1 MTENREV
8 PLGWQNVSIGNVND
22 YRSTS
27 IRPSDFPGELFE
39 LYSVP
44 SFAMGSPEIVSGSS
58 IGSSK
63 QVVEPGDVLLCKINP
78 RINRVWLVGS
88 KGSYRQIASSEWIVV
103 RQPMINSRYML
114 NYFSDGNFRTLICS
128 EVTGVGGS
136 LTRAQPKKVATYPLC
151 VPSVNEQT
159 QIANTLDELLAQV
172 DSIKTRLDA
181 IPTILKRFRQSVLA
195 AAVSGGLTEDWRG
208 KVAKSWKSY
217 AIGDI
222 AIVLNGKA
230 FPSKEYADN
239 GIRLL
244 RPGNLH
250 VTGKVVWTDK
260 NSTFLPEV
268 WAERR
273 PELLLTAG
281 ALLMNLT
288 AQSLKDEF
296 LGRVCVLGQSSE
308 PVLLNQRIA
317 SFESRLDYDIT
328 PYLYVYFKS
337 PLFRE
342 FVDTLDSGT
351 LIKHMSTNDVLN
363 HRITLPDSAEQT
375 EIVRRVKH
383 LFTFADQIEQ
393 RLTEA
398 QTRINQLTQSILAKA
413 FHGALTADWREQHP
427 ELISGEHSAEALL
440 AQIQAARAKLE
451 PKKRAR
457 RKKVASR

>member
-1 MTENREV
+1 MKDSS
-8 PLGWQNVSIGNVND
+8 L
-22 YRSTS
+22 
-27 IRPSDFPGELFE
+27 PS
-39 LYSVP
+39 SW
-44 SFAMGSPEIVSGSS
+44 
-58 IGSSK
+58 
-63 QVVEPGDVLLCKINP
+63 
-78 RINRVWLVGS
+78 R
-88 KGSYRQIASSEWIVV
+88 IASLEDCVLILDSMRVPVNNTERVARIEGKNASKLYPYYGATGRVGLIDEYIFDDDLVALGEDGVPFLDPTKAKAYSLRGKTWVNNHAHVLKALEGLTTNTYI
-103 RQPMINSRYML
+103 RHYL
-114 NYFSDGNFRTLICS
+114 NAFDYQGYVNGATRLKLTQANMRRIPIPLA
-128 EVTGVGGS
+128 S
-136 LTRAQPKKVATYPLC
+136 LD
-151 VPSVNEQT
+151 EQK
-159 QIANTLDELLAQV
+159 QIANKLDELLAQV

-451 PKKRAR
+451 TNKRAR
-457 RKKVASR
+457 RKKVAST

>member
-1 MTENREV
+1 MVSLESCVQILDSMRVPVNNTERAARIEGKNA
-8 PLGWQNVSIGNVND
+8 N
-22 YRSTS
+22 
-27 IRPSDFPGELFE
+27 E
-39 LYSVP
+39 LYPYYGATGRVGLIDEYIFDDDLVALGEDGVP
-44 SFAMGSPEIVSGSS
+44 FLDPTKAKAYSLRGKTWVNNHAH
-58 IGSSK
+58 
-63 QVVEPGDVLLCKINP
+63 VLKALEGLTTNTYIRHYLNAFDYQGYVNGATRLKLTQANMR
-78 RINRVWLVGS
+78 RIPIPL
-88 KGSYRQIASSEWIVV
+88 AS
-103 RQPMINSRYML
+103 L
-114 NYFSDGNFRTLICS
+114 D
-128 EVTGVGGS
+128 
-136 LTRAQPKKVATYPLC
+136 
-151 VPSVNEQT
+151 EQK
-159 QIANTLDELLAQV
+159 QIANKLDELLAQV

-413 FHGALTADWREQHP
+413 FRGELTADWREQHP

>member
-1 MTENREV
+1 MKDSS
-8 PLGWQNVSIGNVND
+8 L
-22 YRSTS
+22 
-27 IRPSDFPGELFE
+27 PS
-39 LYSVP
+39 SW
-44 SFAMGSPEIVSGSS
+44 
-58 IGSSK
+58 
-63 QVVEPGDVLLCKINP
+63 
-78 RINRVWLVGS
+78 R
-88 KGSYRQIASSEWIVV
+88 IASLEDCVLILDSMRVPVNNTERVARIEGKNASKLYPYYGATGQVGFIDEYIFDDDLV
-103 RQPMINSRYML
+103 AL
-114 NYFSDGNFRTLICS
+114 GEDGVPFLD
-128 EVTGVGGS
+128 VT
-136 LTRAQPKKVATYPLC
+136 KKKAYPLRGKTW
-151 VPSVNEQT
+151 VNNHAHVLKAVDGLTTNSYILHYLNAFDYQGFVNGATRLKLTQANMRRIPIPLASLEEQK
-159 QIANTLDELLAQV
+159 QIANKLDELLAQV

-413 FHGALTADWREQHP
+413 FRGELTADWREQHP
-427 ELISGEHSAEALL
+427 ELISGESSAEALL
-440 AQIQAARAKLE
+440 ARIQAERTKLE
-451 PKKRAR
+451 PRKRAV
-457 RKKVASR
+457 RKRVGAK

>member
-1 MTENREV
+1 MNDSSFPSSWRMVSLESCVQILDSMRVPVNNTERAARIEGKNA
-8 PLGWQNVSIGNVND
+8 N
-22 YRSTS
+22 
-27 IRPSDFPGELFE
+27 E
-39 LYSVP
+39 LYPYYGATGRVGLIDEYIFDDDLVALGEDGVP
-44 SFAMGSPEIVSGSS
+44 FLDPTKAKAYSLRGKTWVNNHAH
-58 IGSSK
+58 
-63 QVVEPGDVLLCKINP
+63 VLKALEGLTTNTYIRHYLNAFDYQGYVNGATRLKLTQANMR
-78 RINRVWLVGS
+78 RIPIPL
-88 KGSYRQIASSEWIVV
+88 AS
-103 RQPMINSRYML
+103 L
-114 NYFSDGNFRTLICS
+114 D
-128 EVTGVGGS
+128 
-136 LTRAQPKKVATYPLC
+136 
-151 VPSVNEQT
+151 EQK
-159 QIANTLDELLAQV
+159 QIANKLDELLAQV
-172 DSIKTRLDA
+172 DSIKARLDA
-181 IPTILKRFRQSVLA
+181 IPAILKRFRQSVLA

-451 PKKRAR
+451 TNKRAR
-457 RKKVASR
+457 RKKVAST

>member
-1 MTENREV
+1 MVSLESCVQILDSMRVPVNNTERAARIEGKNA
-8 PLGWQNVSIGNVND
+8 N
-22 YRSTS
+22 
-27 IRPSDFPGELFE
+27 E
-39 LYSVP
+39 LYPYYGATGRVGLIDEYIFDDDLVALGEDGVP
-44 SFAMGSPEIVSGSS
+44 FLDPTKAKAYSLRGKTWVNNHAH
-58 IGSSK
+58 
-63 QVVEPGDVLLCKINP
+63 VLKALEGLTTNTYIRHYLNAFDYQGYVNGATRLKLTQANMR
-78 RINRVWLVGS
+78 RIPIPL
-88 KGSYRQIASSEWIVV
+88 AS
-103 RQPMINSRYML
+103 L
-114 NYFSDGNFRTLICS
+114 D
-128 EVTGVGGS
+128 
-136 LTRAQPKKVATYPLC
+136 
-151 VPSVNEQT
+151 EQK
-159 QIANTLDELLAQV
+159 QIANKLDELLAQV

-451 PKKRAR
+451 TNKRAR
-457 RKKVASR
+457 RKKVAST